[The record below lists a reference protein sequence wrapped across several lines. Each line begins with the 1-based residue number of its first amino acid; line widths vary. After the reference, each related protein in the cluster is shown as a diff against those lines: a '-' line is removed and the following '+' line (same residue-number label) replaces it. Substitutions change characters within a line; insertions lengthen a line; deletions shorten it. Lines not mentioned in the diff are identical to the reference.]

1 MHRLA
6 IRPSIST
13 PISTDRFAGFP
24 YARAEVGIGDALIP
38 QIDVECLGHAQR
50 RHHSGVNVNTTLV
63 RDFIGPGRHP
73 PRMGRP
79 TKSSPDRPA
88 WAKNIEV
95 GRLLT
100 KMEPADFAAA
110 IGYHGPRRAE
120 RYLKHER
127 GKTQPNVETW
137 KNISEVTGLSLDF
150 LIADKPNK
158 PRDLLQSA
166 S

>member
-1 MHRLA
+1 MPNVDTIPVLM
-6 IRPSIST
+6 ST
-13 PISTDRFAGFP
+13 PQWCVILLGQG
-24 YARAEVGIGDALIP
+24 GIFL
-38 QIDVECLGHAQR
+38 E
-50 RHHSGVNVNTTLV
+50 
-63 RDFIGPGRHP
+63 
-73 PRMGRP
+73 MGRP